1 MLIQQL
7 ISGNIPT
14 LHPADTGTQALALM
28 DDVELESLPLISDD
42 GTYVALAKETDL
54 LDWNTP
60 ETPLSTAHFLGFRPA
75 VNLSTHPYEALR
87 IANASNLDVVPV
99 VEGDS
104 HYVGSVSREDLLQF
118 LAANSGLDNPGGI
131 IVLEVAPHDYSLWDI
146 ARILENEGIQI
157 LSSHLVTH
165 ADTGKLEVT
174 LKTNRTDLQGVVQ
187 SLERHEYVVKQVFGD
202 TEGDE
207 DLVSRYNLLM
217 TYINM

>member
-42 GTYVALAKETDL
+42 GQYVALAKETDL

-60 ETPLSTAHFLGFRPA
+60 ETPLSAANFLGFRPA
-75 VNLSTHPYEALR
+75 VNLQTHPYEALR
-87 IANASNLDVVPV
+87 IANASDLDVVPV

-104 HYVGSVSREDLLQF
+104 HYVGSVSREDLLQY
-118 LAANSGLDNPGGI
+118 LASNSGLDNPGGI
-131 IVLEVAPHDYSLWDI
+131 IILDVAPQNYSLWDI
-146 ARILENEGIQI
+146 ARILENEGVQI
-157 LSSHLVTH
+157 LSSHLTNQV
-165 ADTGKLEVT
+165 DSGRLEVT
-174 LKTNRTDLQGVVQ
+174 LKTNRTDLSGVLQ
-187 SLERHEYVVKQVFGD
+187 SLERHEYMVKQVFGD
-202 TEGDE
+202 TDSDE
-207 DLVSRYNLLM
+207 DLVNRYNLLM